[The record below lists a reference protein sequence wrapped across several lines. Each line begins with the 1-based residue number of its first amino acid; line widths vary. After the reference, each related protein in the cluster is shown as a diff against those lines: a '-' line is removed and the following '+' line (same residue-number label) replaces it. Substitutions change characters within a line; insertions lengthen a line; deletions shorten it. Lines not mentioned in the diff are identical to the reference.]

1 MGYKLNPITGKFDLV
16 STSSA
21 DLSYSNP
28 AYPTLDTIK
37 KALDYLLYYNPVVN
51 SFTNNQNTLEIGSV
65 VNSINLNWSLNK
77 DKAFLAS
84 LAINQGIGDVLPDTS
99 GTSGSLTHVDTF
111 STNRAYTITM
121 DDGDNVAARNTNIY
135 FNQARFWGK
144 ISHKNAPSDAEIMA
158 LTGAGIGSGK
168 DLTEQIG
175 KSFNGMD
182 MDGDYY
188 IYAFAS
194 SLGSALFKVSGL
206 TNGDFTLV
214 RDNAF
219 TNVLGHTYNIK
230 VYISNNA
237 MGAMPVFSAE
247 LAP

>member
-1 MGYKLNPITGKFDLV
+1 MGYKLNPITGKLDLV
-16 STSSA
+16 AVTSA

-28 AYPTLDTIK
+28 AYPTLTTIK
-37 KALDYLLYYNPVVN
+37 LALDHLLYYDPSVN

-65 VNSINLNWSLNK
+65 VNSIDLNWSLNK

-84 LAINQGIGDVLPDTS
+84 LAINQGIGNVLPNTS
-99 GTSGSLTHVDTF
+99 GTSGSLTHVSTF

-121 DDGDNVAARNTNIY
+121 NDGDNVATRNTNIY

-144 ISHKNAPSDAEIMA
+144 INHKNAPTDAEIMA
-158 LTGAGIGSGK
+158 LSGAGIGSGK

-175 KSFNGMD
+175 KSFDGMD
-182 MDGDYY
+182 MDGDYF

-194 SLGSALFKVSGL
+194 SIGEALFKVNGL
-206 TNGDFTLV
+206 VNGDFTLV

-230 VYISNNA
+230 VYVSNNP
-237 MGAMPVFSAE
+237 MGLMSDFDAE
-247 LAP
+247 LVP